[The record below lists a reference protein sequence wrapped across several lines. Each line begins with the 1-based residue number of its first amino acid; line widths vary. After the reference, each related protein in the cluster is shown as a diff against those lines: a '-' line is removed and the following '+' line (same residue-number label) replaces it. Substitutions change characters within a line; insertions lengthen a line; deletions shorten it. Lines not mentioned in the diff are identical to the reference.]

1 MGIDGDNDG
10 KRGGILYG
18 EGDFS
23 CQVEE
28 EELLKKQG
36 RSVGALPPL
45 GQVPQ
50 IRFGVSPFLVPLRDL
65 LSKGQTHLIQPTP
78 NNEND

>member
-1 MGIDGDNDG
+1 MVRKIS
-10 KRGGILYG
+10 
-18 EGDFS
+18 S
-23 CQVEE
+23 CQEKK

-50 IRFGVSPFLVPLRDL
+50 ICDNDISPFLVPLRDPF
-65 LSKGQTHLIQPTP
+65 SEGQTHLIQPTP